1 MRSALLIFLGLVLL
15 SLTSCRKDF
24 ETVPSNGTLAFSKDT
39 VYLDTVFTNIGS
51 STYTL
56 KVYNHSSKDISI
68 PSIRMGKSDSKYRM
82 MVDGLTGNDENGD
95 GIGDG
100 KLFPNVE
107 LLAHDSLF
115 IFIETTVDIAQYAAQ
130 NETQFLYTDEILFDG
145 GANLQKVNLVT
156 LIQDAVFL
164 YPKKFANGSKESLL
178 LGLDETGAEV
188 RVNGFEL
195 DENDP
200 NHGNEFHFTNQKP
213 YVVYGYAGIPTGKTL
228 TIDAGARVHFHA
240 ESGLI
245 AQPGSSLQINGTPSL
260 DPAHPLENEVV
271 FEGDR
276 LEPEFSDVP
285 GQWGTIWLR
294 PSSNSS
300 INHATIKNATVGLLV
315 ENSNLGL
322 HNSQIY
328 NHTNVGILG
337 RKANIISTNTVINAA
352 GQACLAAV
360 GGSYDFTHATINN
373 NWSSTR
379 QLAVSL
385 SNYQENDD
393 QTVSYAP
400 LTHAEFKNSIIYSQ
414 NAIGLLL
421 DKAADHPEVG
431 FDSNFQ
437 HCLIKFRDAGTALAT
452 NENYNFIRLEQNG
465 NLKNQDPKFFDPDT
479 NQLNIDDTSGA
490 FQKGNLLYL
499 VGFDIRGTAR
509 SSSTAPDLGA
519 YIAADF
525 PN

>member
-1 MRSALLIFLGLVLL
+1 MRSALLIFFSIALL

-39 VYLDTVFTNIGS
+39 IYLDTVFSNIGS
-51 STYTL
+51 STYRL
-56 KVYNHSSKDISI
+56 KVYNRSSNDITI
-68 PSIRMGKSDSKYRM
+68 PTIRMGKSDSKYRM
-82 MVDGLTGNDENGD
+82 MVDGLTGEDENGD
-95 GIGDG
+95 GIGEG
-100 KLFPNVE
+100 KLFKNVE
-107 LLAHDSLF
+107 LLANDSLF
-115 IFIETTVDIAQYAAQ
+115 VFIETTVDIAQYAAQ
-130 NETQFLYTDEILFDG
+130 NQTQFLYTDEIVFDG
-145 GANLQKVNLVT
+145 GSNLQKVNLVT

-164 YPKKFANGSKESLL
+164 YPKKFADGSKESLL

-188 RVNGFEL
+188 RINGFEL

-213 YVVYGYAGIPTGKTL
+213 YVVYGYAGIPNNKTL
-228 TIDAGARVHFHA
+228 TVDAGARVHFHA

-245 AQPGSSLQINGTPSL
+245 AQPGSSLQINGTPSQ
-260 DPAHPLENEVV
+260 DPANPLANEVV

-276 LEPEFSDVP
+276 LEPGFSDVP
-285 GQWGTIWLR
+285 GQWGTVWLR
-294 PSSNSS
+294 SGSTST

-315 ENSNLGL
+315 ENSNLGV

-328 NHTNVGILG
+328 NHTNVGILA
-337 RKANIISTNTVINAA
+337 RNATINSTNTVINYA

-385 SNYQENDD
+385 SNYQENSDRSL
-393 QTVSYAP
+393 TLVP

-421 DKAADHPEVG
+421 DKAPDHPEIA
-431 FDSNFQ
+431 FESNFQ

-465 NLKNQDPKFFDPDT
+465 NLKNQDPKFFDPYT
-479 NQLNIDDTSGA
+479 NQLNIDSSSGA

-499 VGFDIRGTAR
+499 IGFDIRGNAR
-509 SSSTAPDLGA
+509 STASAPDLGA

-525 PN
+525 PD

>member
-1 MRSALLIFLGLVLL
+1 MRSALLLFFSIALL

-39 VYLDTVFTNIGS
+39 IYLDTVFSNIGS
-51 STYTL
+51 STYRL
-56 KVYNHSSKDISI
+56 KVYNRSSKDITI

-82 MVDGLTGNDENGD
+82 MVDGLTGIDENGD
-95 GIGDG
+95 GIGEG
-100 KLFPNVE
+100 KQFSNIE
-107 LLAHDSLF
+107 LLANDSLF
-115 IFIETTVDIAQYAAQ
+115 VFIETTVDIAQYAAQ
-130 NETQFLYTDEILFDG
+130 NQTQFLYTDEILFDG
-145 GANLQKVNLVT
+145 GSNLQKVNLVT
-156 LIQDAVFL
+156 LIQDAIFL
-164 YPKKFANGSKESLL
+164 YPKKFADGSKESLL

-188 RVNGFEL
+188 RINGFEL

-200 NHGNEFHFTNQKP
+200 NHGNEFLFTNQKP
-213 YVVYGYAGIPTGKTL
+213 YVVYGYAGIPSGKTL
-228 TIDAGARVHFHA
+228 TIEAGARVHFHA

-245 AQPGSSLQINGTPSL
+245 AQPGSSLQINGAPSQ
-260 DPAHPLENEVV
+260 DPANPQANEVI

-276 LEPEFSDVP
+276 LEPLFSDIP
-285 GQWGTIWLR
+285 GQWGTIWMR
-294 PSSNSS
+294 SGSNGN

-337 RKANIISTNTVINAA
+337 RNATINSTNTVINYA

-379 QLAVSL
+379 QFAVSL
-385 SNYQENDD
+385 SNYQENSD
-393 QTVSYAP
+393 QSITPVP
-400 LTHAEFKNSIIYSQ
+400 LTHADFKNSIIYSQ
-414 NAIGLLL
+414 NAIGLFL
-421 DKAADHPEVG
+421 DIAPENPEVA
-431 FDSNFQ
+431 FNTNFQ
-437 HCLIKFRDAGTALAT
+437 HCLIKFRDAGTILAT
-452 NENYNFIRLEQNG
+452 NENYNFIRQELNG
-465 NLKNQDPKFFDPDT
+465 NIKNRDPKFFDLYT
-479 NQLNIDDTSGA
+479 NQLYIDSSSGA

-499 VGFDIRGTAR
+499 IGFDIRGNAR
-509 SSSTAPDLGA
+509 STATAPDLGA

-525 PN
+525 PD

>member
-1 MRSALLIFLGLVLL
+1 MRSALLLFFSIALL

-39 VYLDTVFTNIGS
+39 IYLDTVFSNIGS
-51 STYTL
+51 STYRL
-56 KVYNHSSKDISI
+56 KVYNRSSKDITI

-82 MVDGLTGNDENGD
+82 MVDGLTGVDENGD
-95 GIGDG
+95 GIGEG
-100 KLFPNVE
+100 KQFSNIE
-107 LLAHDSLF
+107 LLANDSLF
-115 IFIETTVDIAQYAAQ
+115 VFIETTVDIAQYAAQ
-130 NETQFLYTDEILFDG
+130 NQTQFLYTDEILFDG
-145 GANLQKVNLVT
+145 GSNLQKVNLVT
-156 LIQDAVFL
+156 LIQDAIFL
-164 YPKKFANGSKESLL
+164 YPKKFADGSKESLL

-188 RVNGFEL
+188 RINGFEL

-200 NHGNEFHFTNQKP
+200 NHGNEFLFTNQKP
-213 YVVYGYAGIPTGKTL
+213 YVVYGYAGIPSGKTL
-228 TIDAGARVHFHA
+228 TIEAGARVHFHA

-245 AQPGSSLQINGTPSL
+245 AQPGSSLQINGAPSQ
-260 DPAHPLENEVV
+260 DPANPQANEVI

-276 LEPEFSDVP
+276 LEPLFSDIP
-285 GQWGTIWLR
+285 GQWGTIWMR
-294 PSSNSS
+294 SGSNGN

-337 RKANIISTNTVINAA
+337 RNATINSTNTVINYA

-379 QLAVSL
+379 QFAVSL
-385 SNYQENDD
+385 SNYQENSD
-393 QTVSYAP
+393 QSITPVP
-400 LTHAEFKNSIIYSQ
+400 LTHADFKNSIIYSQ
-414 NAIGLLL
+414 NAIGLFL
-421 DKAADHPEVG
+421 DIAPENPEVA
-431 FDSNFQ
+431 FNTNFQ
-437 HCLIKFRDAGTALAT
+437 HCLIKFRDAGTLLAT
-452 NENYNFIRLEQNG
+452 NENYNFIRQELFG
-465 NLKNQDPKFFDPDT
+465 NIKNRDPKFFDLYT
-479 NQLNIDDTSGA
+479 NQLNIDSSSGA

-499 VGFDIRGTAR
+499 IGFDILGNAR
-509 SSSTAPDLGA
+509 STSTAPDLGA

-525 PN
+525 PD

>member
-1 MRSALLIFLGLVLL
+1 MRSALLLFFSIALL

-39 VYLDTVFTNIGS
+39 IYLDTVFSNIGS
-51 STYTL
+51 STYRL
-56 KVYNHSSKDISI
+56 KVYNRSSNDITI
-68 PSIRMGKSDSKYRM
+68 PTIRMGKSDSKYRM
-82 MVDGLTGNDENGD
+82 MVDGLTGEDENGD
-95 GIGDG
+95 GIGEG
-100 KLFPNVE
+100 KLFKNVE
-107 LLAHDSLF
+107 LLANDSLF
-115 IFIETTVDIAQYAAQ
+115 VFIETTVDIAQYAAQ
-130 NETQFLYTDEILFDG
+130 NQTQFLYTDEIVFDG
-145 GANLQKVNLVT
+145 GSNLQKVNLVT
-156 LIQDAVFL
+156 LIQDAIFL
-164 YPKKFANGSKESLL
+164 YPKKFADGSKESLL

-188 RVNGFEL
+188 RINGFEL

-213 YVVYGYAGIPTGKTL
+213 YVVYGYAGIPNNKTL
-228 TIDAGARVHFHA
+228 TVDAGARVHFHA

-245 AQPGSSLQINGTPSL
+245 AQPGSSLQINGTPSQ
-260 DPAHPLENEVV
+260 DPANPLANEVV

-276 LEPEFSDVP
+276 LEPGFSDIP

-294 PSSNSS
+294 SGSSST

-328 NHTNVGILG
+328 NHTNVGILA
-337 RKANIISTNTVINAA
+337 RKATINSTNTVINYA

-385 SNYQENDD
+385 SNYQENSDRSL
-393 QTVSYAP
+393 TLVP

-421 DKAADHPEVG
+421 DKAPDHPEIA
-431 FDSNFQ
+431 FESNFQ

-465 NLKNQDPKFFDPDT
+465 NLKNQDPKFFDPYT
-479 NQLNIDDTSGA
+479 NQLNIDSSSGA

-499 VGFDIRGTAR
+499 IGFDIRGNAR
-509 SSSTAPDLGA
+509 STASAPDLGA

-525 PN
+525 PD

>member
-1 MRSALLIFLGLVLL
+1 MRSALLLFFSIALL

-39 VYLDTVFTNIGS
+39 IYLDTVFSNIGS
-51 STYTL
+51 STYRL
-56 KVYNHSSKDISI
+56 KVYNRSINDITI
-68 PSIRMGKSDSKYRM
+68 PTIRMGKSDSKYRM
-82 MVDGLTGNDENGD
+82 MVDGLTGEDENGD
-95 GIGDG
+95 GIGEG
-100 KLFPNVE
+100 KLFKNVE
-107 LLAHDSLF
+107 LLANDSLF
-115 IFIETTVDIAQYAAQ
+115 VFIETTVDIAQYAAQ
-130 NETQFLYTDEILFDG
+130 NQTQFLYTDEIVFDG
-145 GANLQKVNLVT
+145 GSNLQKVNLVT

-164 YPKKFANGSKESLL
+164 YPKKFADGSKESLL

-188 RVNGFEL
+188 RINGFEL

-213 YVVYGYAGIPTGKTL
+213 YVVYGYAGIPNNKTL

-245 AQPGSSLQINGTPSL
+245 AQPGSSLEINGTPSQ
-260 DPAHPLENEVV
+260 DPANPLANEVV

-276 LEPEFSDVP
+276 LEPGFSDIP

-294 PSSNSS
+294 SGSTST

-328 NHTNVGILG
+328 NHTNVGILA
-337 RKANIISTNTVINAA
+337 RNATINSTNTVINYA

-385 SNYQENDD
+385 SNYQENSDRSL
-393 QTVSYAP
+393 TLVP

-421 DKAADHPEVG
+421 DKAPDHPEIA
-431 FDSNFQ
+431 FESNFQ
-437 HCLIKFRDAGTALAT
+437 HCLIKFRDAGTVLST

-479 NQLNIDDTSGA
+479 NQLNIDSSSGA
-490 FQKGNLLYL
+490 FEKGSLLYL
-499 VGFDIRGTAR
+499 IGFDIRGNAR
-509 SSSTAPDLGA
+509 STATAPDLGA

-525 PN
+525 PD

>member
-1 MRSALLIFLGLVLL
+1 MRSALLLLISLVLL

-24 ETVPSNGTLAFSKDT
+24 ETVPSNGTLTFSKDT
-39 VYLDTVFTNIGS
+39 IYLDTVFTNIGS
-51 STYTL
+51 STYRL
-56 KVYNHSSKDISI
+56 KVYNNSGKDITI
-68 PSIRMGKSDSKYRM
+68 PTIRMGKSDSKYRM
-82 MVDGLTGNDENGD
+82 MVDGLTGQDENGD
-95 GIGDG
+95 GIGEG
-100 KLFPNVE
+100 KLFTNVE
-107 LLAHDSLF
+107 LLANDSLF
-115 IFIETTVDIAQYAAQ
+115 VFIETTVDIAQYAAQ
-130 NETQFLYTDEILFDG
+130 NQTQFLYTDEILFDG
-145 GANLQKVNLVT
+145 GSNLQKVNLVT
-156 LIQDAVFL
+156 LIQDAIFL
-164 YPKKFANGSKESLL
+164 YPKKFADGSKESLL
-178 LGLDETGAEV
+178 LGIDETGAEV

-200 NHGNEFHFTNQKP
+200 NHGNEFQFTNQKP
-213 YVVYGYAGIPTGKTL
+213 YVVYGYAGIPNNKTL

-245 AQPGSSLQINGTPSL
+245 AQPGSSLQINGAPSL
-260 DPAHPLENEVV
+260 DPANPLANEVI

-276 LEPEFSDVP
+276 LEPGFADVP

-294 PSSNSS
+294 PSSNSF

-315 ENSNLGL
+315 ENSNLL
-322 HNSQIY
+322 LDNSQIY
-328 NHTNVGILG
+328 NNTNVGILA
-337 RKANIISTNTVINAA
+337 RNAIIKSINTVINYA

-385 SNYQENDD
+385 SNYQENSD
-393 QTVSYAP
+393 QSLSFAP

-421 DKAADHPEVG
+421 DKAPDHNEIA
-431 FDSNFQ
+431 FESNFQ
-437 HCLIKFRDAGTALAT
+437 HCLIKFRDAGTVLST

-465 NLKNQDPKFFDPDT
+465 NLKNQDPKFFDPYT
-479 NQLNIDDTSGA
+479 NQLNIDSSSGA
-490 FQKGNLLYL
+490 YQKGNLLYL
-499 VGFDIRGTAR
+499 IGFDIRGNAR
-509 SSSTAPDLGA
+509 STVTAPDLGA

>member
-1 MRSALLIFLGLVLL
+1 MRSALLLFISLVLL

-51 STYTL
+51 STYRL
-56 KVYNHSSKDISI
+56 KVYNNSSNDITI
-68 PSIRMGKSDSKYRM
+68 PTIRMGKSDSKYRM
-82 MVDGLTGNDENGD
+82 MVDGLTGQDENGD
-95 GIGDG
+95 GIGEG
-100 KLFPNVE
+100 KLFNNVE
-107 LLAHDSLF
+107 LLANDSLF
-115 IFIETTVDIAQYAAQ
+115 VFIETTVDIAQYAAQ
-130 NETQFLYTDEILFDG
+130 NQTQFLYTDEILFDG
-145 GANLQKVNLVT
+145 GSNLQKVNLVT

-164 YPKKFANGSKESLL
+164 YPKKFTDGTKESLL

-200 NHGNEFHFTNQKP
+200 LHGNEFHFTNQKP
-213 YVVYGYAGIPTGKTL
+213 YVVYGYAGIPNTKTL

-240 ESGLI
+240 ESGII
-245 AQPGSSLQINGTPSL
+245 AQPGSNLQINGAPSL
-260 DPAHPLENEVV
+260 DPANPLANEVV

-276 LEPEFSDVP
+276 LEPGFSDVP

-294 PSSNSS
+294 PSSNSY

-328 NHTNVGILG
+328 NHTNVGVLARNASI
-337 RKANIISTNTVINAA
+337 NSTNTVINAA
-352 GQACLAAV
+352 GQACFAAV

-373 NWSSTR
+373 NWNSTK

-385 SNYQENDD
+385 SNYQENAD
-393 QTVSYAP
+393 QSFTYVP

-421 DKAADHPEVG
+421 DKATDHPEVA
-431 FDSNFQ
+431 FDSSFL
-437 HCLIKFRDAGTALAT
+437 HCLIKFRDASTALAT

-465 NLKNQDPKFFDPDT
+465 NIKNSDPKFFDPDT
-479 NQLNIDDTSGA
+479 NQLNIDHTSGA
-490 FQKGNLLYL
+490 FQKGSLLYL
-499 VGFDIRGTAR
+499 IGFDIRGNAR
-509 SSSTAPDLGA
+509 STSTDPDMGA

>member
-1 MRSALLIFLGLVLL
+1 MRSALLLFFSIALL

-39 VYLDTVFTNIGS
+39 IYLDTVFSNIGS
-51 STYTL
+51 STYRL
-56 KVYNHSSKDISI
+56 KVYNRSSNDITI
-68 PSIRMGKSDSKYRM
+68 PTIRMGKSDSKYRM
-82 MVDGLTGNDENGD
+82 MVDGLTGEDENGD
-95 GIGDG
+95 GIGEG
-100 KLFPNVE
+100 KLFKNVE
-107 LLAHDSLF
+107 LLANDSLF
-115 IFIETTVDIAQYAAQ
+115 VFIETTVDIAQYAAQ
-130 NETQFLYTDEILFDG
+130 NQTQFLYTDEIVFDG
-145 GANLQKVNLVT
+145 GSNLQKVNLVT

-164 YPKKFANGSKESLL
+164 YPKKFADGSKESLL

-188 RVNGFEL
+188 RINGFEL

-213 YVVYGYAGIPTGKTL
+213 YVVYGYAGIPNNKTL

-245 AQPGSSLQINGTPSL
+245 AQPGSSLQINGTPSQ
-260 DPAHPLENEVV
+260 DPANPLANEVV

-276 LEPEFSDVP
+276 LEPGFSDVP
-285 GQWGTIWLR
+285 GQWGTVWLR
-294 PSSNSS
+294 SGSTST

-315 ENSNLGL
+315 ENSNLGV

-328 NHTNVGILG
+328 NHTNVGILA
-337 RKANIISTNTVINAA
+337 RNATINSTNTVINYA

-385 SNYQENDD
+385 SNYQENSDRSL
-393 QTVSYAP
+393 TLVP

-421 DKAADHPEVG
+421 DKAPDHPEIA
-431 FDSNFQ
+431 FESNFQ

-465 NLKNQDPKFFDPDT
+465 NLKNQDPKFFDPYT
-479 NQLNIDDTSGA
+479 NQLNIDSSSGA

-499 VGFDIRGTAR
+499 IGFDIRGNAR
-509 SSSTAPDLGA
+509 STASAPDLGA

-525 PN
+525 PD

>member
-1 MRSALLIFLGLVLL
+1 MRSALLLFISLVLL

-39 VYLDTVFTNIGS
+39 IYLDTVFTNIGS
-51 STYTL
+51 STYRL
-56 KVYNHSSKDISI
+56 KVYNNSSNDITI
-68 PSIRMGKSDSKYRM
+68 PTIRMGKSDSKYRM
-82 MVDGLTGNDENGD
+82 MVDGLTGQDENGD
-95 GIGDG
+95 GIGEG
-100 KLFPNVE
+100 KLFTNVE
-107 LLAHDSLF
+107 LLANDSLF
-115 IFIETTVDIAQYAAQ
+115 VFIETTVDIAQYAAQ
-130 NETQFLYTDEILFDG
+130 NQTQFLYTDEILFDG
-145 GANLQKVNLVT
+145 GSNLQKVNLVT
-156 LIQDAVFL
+156 LIQDAIFL
-164 YPKKFANGSKESLL
+164 YPKKFADGSKESLL

-200 NHGNEFHFTNQKP
+200 NHGNEFLFTNQKP
-213 YVVYGYAGIPTGKTL
+213 YVVYGYAGIPNNKTL
-228 TIDAGARVHFHA
+228 TIEAGARVHFHA

-245 AQPGSSLQINGTPSL
+245 AQPGSSLQINGAPSL
-260 DPAHPLENEVV
+260 DPANPLANEVI

-276 LEPEFSDVP
+276 LEPGFAGVP

-294 PSSNSS
+294 PGSNST
-300 INHATIKNATVGLLV
+300 INHATIKNAVVGLLV
-315 ENSNLGL
+315 EGGNLGL

-328 NHTNVGILG
+328 NHTNVGILA
-337 RKANIISTNTVINAA
+337 RNATITSTNTVINYA

-385 SNYQENDD
+385 SNYQENSD
-393 QTVSYAP
+393 QSLSFAP

-421 DKAADHPEVG
+421 DKAPDHPEVA

-437 HCLIKFRDAGTALAT
+437 HCLIKFRDAGTILAT

-465 NLKNQDPKFFDPDT
+465 NIKNSDPKFFDLYT
-479 NQLNIDDTSGA
+479 NQLNIDSSSGA
-490 FQKGNLLYL
+490 YQKGNLLYL
-499 VGFDIRGTAR
+499 IGFDIRGNAR
-509 SSSTAPDLGA
+509 STATAPDLGA

-525 PN
+525 PD